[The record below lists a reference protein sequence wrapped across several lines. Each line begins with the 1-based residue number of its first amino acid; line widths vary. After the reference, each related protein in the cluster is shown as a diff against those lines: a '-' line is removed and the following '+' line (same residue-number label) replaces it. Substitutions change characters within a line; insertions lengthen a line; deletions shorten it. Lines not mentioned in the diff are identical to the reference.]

1 MPDRFAWVRS
11 PSGAF
16 RPKRY
21 FFGEIKDVDFG
32 PGQLESD
39 IVRTSADQ
47 ALVRVGA
54 TGFNYFVRIPT
65 PALQVWFSDNY
76 LDLRDGDVA
85 EIVARDLPKM
95 SVMISC
101 GRYPGSRAIDA
112 PFRWKPRRHGLI
124 SRHIALFNTSP
135 A

>member
-1 MPDRFAWVRS
+1 
-11 PSGAF
+11 
-16 RPKRY
+16 
-21 FFGEIKDVDFG
+21 VDFG

-65 PALQVWFSDNY
+65 PALQVRFSDNY

-85 EIVARDLPKM
+85 EIVARRLTENVSNDQLRPV
-95 SVMISC
+95 SGLS
-101 GRYPGSRAIDA
+101 SR
-112 PFRWKPRRHGLI
+112 
-124 SRHIALFNTSP
+124 
-135 A
+135 

>member
-1 MPDRFAWVRS
+1 
-11 PSGAF
+11 
-16 RPKRY
+16 
-21 FFGEIKDVDFG
+21 VDFG
-32 PGQLESD
+32 PGQLEAD
-39 IVRTSADQ
+39 TVRTSADQ

-65 PALQVWFSDNY
+65 PALQVRFSDNY

-101 GRYPGSRAIDA
+101 GRYPGSRAVDA
-112 PFRWKPRRHGLI
+112 PLRWKPRRHGLI
-124 SRHIALFNTSP
+124 SRRVALLNTSP